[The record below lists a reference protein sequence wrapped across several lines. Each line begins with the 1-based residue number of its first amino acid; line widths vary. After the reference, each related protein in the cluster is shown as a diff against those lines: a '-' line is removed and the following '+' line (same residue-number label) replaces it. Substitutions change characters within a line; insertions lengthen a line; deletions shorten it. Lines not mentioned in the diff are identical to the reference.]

1 MSVSRLAGERRP
13 GWQMGRRW
21 APFSPGGPPAVAE
34 AAVNV
39 GGGRPPSF
47 PRRRQGLPV
56 SHTGSWRPGRRG
68 SPGPV
73 SQDGSL
79 EPRPPALARLQGLQG
94 AQKRPR
100 ASSPCASASTR
111 ERLGP
116 VSGDV
121 AAVALA
127 VTAAVAVAR
136 LCSGATEA
144 VAEKVGLGRRGRSR

>member
-1 MSVSRLAGERRP
+1 MSVSRLADGAQVGP
-13 GWQMGRRW
+13 VL
-21 APFSPGGPPAVAE
+21 SGGPPRSGRDRRE
-34 AAVNV
+34 CRR
-39 GGGRPPSF
+39 RPPAEF
-47 PRRRQGLPV
+47 PTTQAGVARLP
-56 SHTGSWRPGRRG
+56 HGQLEARETGQS
-68 SPGPV
+68 GPV

-79 EPRPPALARLQGLQG
+79 EPRPPALARLQGLRG

-144 VAEKVGLGRRGRSR
+144 VAEKVGLGRRGRSG